1 MIQARSIDLEY
12 ADVPLTVDFE
22 FDPGEPAIT
31 SGPSDHWHPGSA
43 PMAIVT
49 AVKPRASSHDII
61 NLLNADTIASIEQAI
76 VVKLEG

>member
-1 MIQARSIDLEY
+1 MIRASSIELEF

-31 SGPSDHWHPGSA
+31 SGPSDNWHPGCA
-43 PMAIVT
+43 PAAIVT

-61 NLLNADTIASIEQAI
+61 NLLDAATIASIEQAI